1 MKVLDQQIA
10 AARPIGE
17 QPAHLHQRLRI
28 DLAAFGGARRAASA
42 TRAVACGT
50 GRILDIHA

>member
-17 QPAHLHQRLRI
+17 QPANFHQRLRI
-28 DLAAFGGARRAASA
+28 DLAAFGGARRAPPA
-42 TRAVACGT
+42 TPSDG
-50 GRILDIHA
+50 